1 MTNCRIAGS
10 FCLAGCLL
18 WAAPVAEA
26 SDSTRHADRRPADSA
41 QAVSQGQA
49 APTSNGK
56 TDHPNF
62 FRQLGGDF
70 RHFPSIDTARW
81 LFGGTVGSLIAL
93 SFDETLNKRFQGSGT
108 GFYNSGKIIG
118 SAAFQGGSG
127 LLAYGIGR
135 VGRMPKVSHVGLDI
149 VRAQIVSQVFTQA
162 LKVTVRRERP
172 DGTKFSF
179 PSGHASATF
188 ASAAVLQRHLGWRA
202 GIPAY
207 TVASYVAFSRLH
219 EDKHFLSDVI
229 FGSALGMAVGRTVTR
244 HGRSVYT
251 WTPVVSPEVTGIFVS
266 RSFPGSSSS
275 R

>member
-1 MTNCRIAGS
+1 MPSRCVVS
-10 FCLAGCLL
+10 LSLVVLLL
-18 WAAPVAEA
+18 WAGPAVAASAPPQ
-26 SDSTRHADRRPADSA
+26 PADKPSA
-41 QAVSQGQA
+41 HSAAALAESQA
-49 APTSNGK
+49 APTSNSK
-56 TDHPNF
+56 ADHQNF

-70 RHFPSIDTARW
+70 KHFPSIDTARW
-81 LFGGTVGSLIAL
+81 LFGGTVGSLIAV
-93 SFDETLNKRFQGSGT
+93 SFDETLNRRFQGSGT

-127 LLAYGIGR
+127 LLAYGVGR
-135 VGRMPKVSHVGLDI
+135 AGRMPKVSHVGLDI
-149 VRAQIVSQVFTQA
+149 VRAQIVAQVFTHA
-162 LKVTVRRERP
+162 VKFTVQRDRP

-188 ASAAVLQRHLGWRA
+188 ASAAVLQRHLGWKA

-229 FGSALGMAVGRTVTR
+229 FGGALGMAVGRTVTR

-251 WTPVVSPEVTGIFVS
+251 WTPVVSPAMTGIFVS
-266 RSFPGSSSS
+266 RSFAGSTSS